1 MERLPLSSSVLT
13 SSRPAAPDAAQ
24 GALASPS
31 LRRFRFA
38 VWLAFALLAE
48 LILGGAL
55 SLIRF
60 DRAQALQR
68 AESELLSLTRVLE
81 EHAAR
86 SFGETEAAV
95 AEIAGYVAQRGGLE
109 TFGERDLQ
117 TLLRQRASS
126 LPEADYLFVEG
137 EDGSLVADSNTPSAS
152 AANTQRNGSHKPAA
166 IPPLLREGVEIGS
179 PVRSPASGM
188 WVTPLRRQIFDALG
202 RYLGTAGAAMSHR
215 YFEGV
220 YRELELSPED
230 TILILHASRAITL
243 IRYPH
248 ADGQIGISVADSP
261 AVGADPQQRS
271 MIVTDTSATDHVE
284 RITAYRRLADR
295 PLIVA
300 TSRPMDTAL
309 ADYYEHRD
317 RILAAAGV
325 MLALLGALAYLLHRD
340 TVRRDSERAALA
352 ELNATLEQRVHQRTE
367 ELEHSNRELLSFSY
381 SVSHDLRAPLRA
393 INGFSHALAEDYGD
407 RLDETGQSYLTRL
420 RRASLRMGELI
431 DELQKLASVSRHTLR
446 IENTDVSAIAREILD
461 ELAATS
467 AGRVVQSHVEPD
479 LTADADPVLIRN
491 ALQNLLANAWK
502 FTRDSQPALIQVGGR
517 PHGDEKLFYV
527 TDNGIGFEM
536 AHAAK
541 LFQPFQQLHRREGF
555 EGSGIGL
562 ASVRRVV
569 ERHGGAV
576 WAESSPGTGTTMF
589 FTLPRSPAMVRRP
602 REKLNT

>member
-1 MERLPLSSSVLT
+1 MQLTADSGVSQPSWRDQSGQTSAILSDSRYRLFGVPGGLMTSDADSSQRALMDRDALAREFTRADLSPVFRSNGTKLPDGAAYAAHAAAGFADWRITVSGLVARPLS
-13 SSRPAAPDAAQ
+13 
-24 GALASPS
+24 
-31 LRRFRFA
+31 
-38 VWLAFALLAE
+38 
-48 LILGGAL
+48 L
-55 SLIRF
+55 SMADIR
-60 DRAQALQR
+60 AMPQR
-68 AESELLSLTRVLE
+68 TQITR
-81 EHAAR
+81 H
-86 SFGETEAAV
+86 
-95 AEIAGYVAQRGGLE
+95 
-109 TFGERDLQ
+109 DC
-117 TLLRQRASS
+117 
-126 LPEADYLFVEG
+126 VEG
-137 EDGSLVADSNTPSAS
+137 WSAIGEW
-152 AANTQRNGSHKPAA
+152 TGPQ
-166 IPPLLREGVEIGS
+166 LR
-179 PVRSPASGM
+179 
-188 WVTPLRRQIFDALG
+188 
-202 RYLGTAGAAMSHR
+202 
-215 YFEGV
+215 
-220 YRELELSPED
+220 
-230 TILILHASRAITL
+230 
-243 IRYPH
+243 
-248 ADGQIGISVADSP
+248 
-261 AVGADPQQRS
+261 
-271 MIVTDTSATDHVE
+271 
-284 RITAYRRLADR
+284 
-295 PLIVA
+295 
-300 TSRPMDTAL
+300 
-309 ADYYEHRD
+309 

-420 RRASLRMGELI
+420 RRAGLRMGELI

-555 EGSGIGL
+555 LCRADIDPLARRRRHQVLLCRMLKKSSSFVL
-562 ASVRRVV
+562 ASFR
-569 ERHGGAV
+569 G
-576 WAESSPGTGTTMF
+576 STYDSQYDSPLHSLGPCRTAF
-589 FTLPRSPAMVRRP
+589 
-602 REKLNT
+602 